1 MLFTAKMFIAFH
13 LEGRFAGDTPL
24 NVCFSNDVV
33 KNIVKNLH
41 PAFSAVDFLLFCGI
55 LLHLIK
61 CQLSSVV
68 EQRFCKPSVVGSNP
82 TAGSIFYPVSP
93 GNS

>member
-41 PAFSAVDFLLFCGI
+41 PAFSVVDFFLFCGI
-55 LLHLIK
+55 L
-61 CQLSSVV
+61 
-68 EQRFCKPSVVGSNP
+68 P
-82 TAGSIFYPVSP
+82 
-93 GNS
+93 